1 MMRFIG
7 RVLGTC
13 GFALAVL
20 ASGCGGGGG
29 GSGTPVGN
37 TGASSSSNTSG
48 GSAVGTNASPV
59 SVTLLV
65 NGVIAT
71 PDAAGVVSI
80 APGDTIAITASQ
92 ASNWSTTASDSSA
105 ISLAKTATTAQ
116 SWAAQF
122 INGTSS
128 AVTYT
133 VTATSLTGSGNA
145 KAVAFKIAAAD
156 GRNGVYKVFATNGS
170 IQSLTINFDTKTLV
184 MTDSQN
190 AVTTATLVASSS
202 EAGTYDIVS
211 PLNPNVFNT
220 ARLRV
225 AADRNNIVGSFPFAV
240 QFASPARYSVQ
251 AFVASKALVTQQSQL
266 DGIYNRLGIEYTAT
280 GSDSQIRQ
288 VRVRA
293 GGTVFETCV
302 NTLVVSITTC
312 SSYNTYTVTAN
323 PESGSWHIV
332 NNADLT
338 DIGNFH
344 MAVIGGQNV
353 YLSAGSPVAN
363 GTQVFRI
370 GPQDIS
376 SWASVT
382 ARGADTLGTWGV
394 ATVTSNAFLS
404 TGVDTTGIAFAL
416 NFDLTAIGLNGLR
429 SAVSRENSS
438 NRFFVAQG
446 AKIGAVVGAR
456 TNVATQGYIQI
467 GLLD

>member
-1 MMRFIG
+1 MSTFIG
-7 RVLGTC
+7 RLLGTC
-13 GFALAVL
+13 GFALAVM

-29 GSGTPVGN
+29 GSGTPVGG
-37 TGASSSSNTSG
+37 TGGSSSTSG
-48 GSAVGTNASPV
+48 GSTGGATASPV
-59 SVTLLV
+59 SVALLV
-65 NGVIAT
+65 NGAAAT
-71 PDAAGVVSI
+71 PDAAGAVSI
-80 APGDTIAITASQ
+80 APGDTVVITASQ
-92 ASNWSTTASDSSA
+92 ASNWSTTVSDSSA
-105 ISLAKTATTAQ
+105 ISLAKAATTAQ

-133 VTATSLTGSGNA
+133 VTATSLTGSSNA
-145 KAVAFKIAAAD
+145 KAIAFKIGAAD

-170 IQSLTINFDTKTLV
+170 VQSLAINFDTKTLV

-190 AVTTATLVASSS
+190 VASTASLVASSS
-202 EAGTYDIVS
+202 EAGTYDIAS
-211 PLNPNVFNT
+211 PLNRNAFNT

-240 QFASPARYSVQ
+240 QFASPARYVVQ

-266 DGIYNRLGIEYTAT
+266 DGIYNRLGIEYSAA

-302 NTLVVSITTC
+302 NTLVVSISTC

-338 DIGNFH
+338 DVGNFH
-344 MAVIGGQNV
+344 MAIVGGQNV

-363 GTQVFRI
+363 GTTQVFRI

-394 ATVTSNAFLS
+394 ATVTPNVFLS
-404 TGVDTTGIAFAL
+404 TGVDTTGTAFAL
-416 NFDLTAIGLNGLR
+416 NFDLTSIGLNGLR
-429 SAVSRENSS
+429 SAVSRENSA
-438 NRFFVAQG
+438 NQFFVTQG
-446 AKIGAVVGAR
+446 AKIGAVVGKR
-456 TNVATQGYIQI
+456 SNLATQGYIQI